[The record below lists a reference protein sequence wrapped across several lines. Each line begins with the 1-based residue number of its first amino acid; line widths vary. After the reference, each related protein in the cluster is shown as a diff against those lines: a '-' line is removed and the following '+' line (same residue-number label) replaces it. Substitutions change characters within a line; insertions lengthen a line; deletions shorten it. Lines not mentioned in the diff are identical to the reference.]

1 MMSAIKGQHLYIL
14 NTEKHTAPASIS
26 LPEVTLVCID
36 TVNPALAM
44 VAMQR
49 CLTCFRF
56 GRALLLTDQAVTPS
70 PGIDIEQIEGIRD
83 IESYSEF
90 VVRRLD
96 HHIKTAFALLV
107 QWDGFIIHPDA
118 WDPAFLNYDY
128 IGATWPATADQPE
141 MVGNGGFSLRSKKL
155 LQALQNIEF
164 SQFHPE
170 DELIARTYRA
180 ELESMG
186 IRFAPPAMGDRFAY
200 EFKKPLTA
208 TFGFHGFS
216 NFPDFMSRAELEAF
230 ISAMPDGLIFNN
242 YFLEFMRKVLAR
254 ASIRHN
260 EQSLRQMLMLTTSM
274 NISNAQKTRLISDQT
289 KHLISGL
296 CRLRLGSLAR
306 QLALGRFKAA
316 PSLNNFRLLTKSLL
330 AR

>member
-1 MMSAIKGQHLYIL
+1 MMSAINGKHLFIL
-14 NTEKHTAPASIS
+14 NTEQHTAPAAIS

-44 VAMQR
+44 AAMQR
-49 CLTCFRF
+49 CMGGLHFA
-56 GRALLLTDQAVTPS
+56 RALLLTNQAVTPS
-70 PGIDIEQIEGIRD
+70 TGIDIEQIEGIVD

-90 VVRRLD
+90 VIRRLGQ
-96 HHIKTAFALLV
+96 HITTAYALLV
-107 QWDGFIIHPDA
+107 QWDGFIINPDA
-118 WDPAFLNYDY
+118 WDPAFLDYDY

-155 LQALQNIEF
+155 LQALQNIKF

-180 ELESMG
+180 ELESLG
-186 IRFAPPAMGDRFAY
+186 IRFAPPEIGDHFAY

-230 ISAMPDGLIFNN
+230 ISAMPGGLIFNN
-242 YFLEFMRKVLAR
+242 YFLEFMRKVLAQTT
-254 ASIRHN
+254 IRPN

-274 NISNAQKTRLISDQT
+274 NISNAQKNHLISDQT

-316 PSLNNFRLLTKSLL
+316 PSLNNFRLLTKSFL